1 MTYSTYSTY
10 SEKHEEY
17 DDKFRYSYTSIAR
30 SFLFEESDE
39 QIYNELLNKNYNEEI
54 IDLCKQI
61 DIDSEVPG
69 SIIYKILDVFNF
81 YEKSIKVYFGFMFAN
96 LNCHGAKCAGTS
108 CRFIPDKRKLLLF

>member
-1 MTYSTYSTY
+1 MVLRNLLNIVI
-10 SEKHEEY
+10 KVNRNEY

-61 DIDSEVPG
+61 DIDSDG
-69 SIIYKILDVFNF
+69 KIVGIF
-81 YEKSIKVYFGFMFAN
+81 
-96 LNCHGAKCAGTS
+96 
-108 CRFIPDKRKLLLF
+108 